1 MQTEEIKDCSPVEA
15 YAAVRHLARP
25 FIFAHGFDA
34 GARYSYIG
42 AEPLATMETDINGT
56 TVQHGRHTA
65 QGSSE
70 DPFETILNLL
80 NSLRNDLKRPFPFC
94 GGMAGYFA
102 YDLKDILSG
111 RKPKRDGYPFL
122 DALNIPLCMAGIYDT
137 IFVYD
142 HHERTGRLVSSGM
155 NDKAARRFEK
165 ILAAVKKHKPL
176 PELFVPV
183 ASGRAIS
190 SVTKSEYIRMIKK
203 AHEYIAAG
211 DIYQINLSR
220 RLQILW
226 RGDAFS
232 LFRSLL
238 KNSPAPF
245 ASFMELG
252 GFQIISNSPER
263 LLKVHAGIAVTSPI
277 KGTKP
282 RGKNAGE
289 DERMMEELKSSPKE
303 NAEHVMIV
311 DLERS
316 DLGAVCEA
324 ASVTVPEFKK
334 IETFPGLHHMTSV
347 VQGRL
352 RPGVGSMQCLKA
364 IFPGGSV
371 TGAPKIRAMEII
383 DELES
388 TPRGI
393 YTGAIGWMDAAGDM
407 DMAMPIRTAIYK
419 NHTLHLSVGGGIV
432 ADSVPEDE
440 YAETT
445 LKADDF
451 LRAVKG

>member
-1 MQTEEIKDCSPVEA
+1 MP
-15 YAAVRHLARP
+15 RP

-34 GARYSYIG
+34 SARYSCVG
-42 AEPLATMETDINGT
+42 ADPFITIETGIDGT
-56 TVQHGRHTA
+56 SLRRG
-65 QGSSE
+65 GNICISSK
-70 DPFETILNLL
+70 DPFETILGLINELKNGFRESLLL
-80 NSLRNDLKRPFPFC
+80 NGLKNGFKMPFPFS

-102 YDLKDILSG
+102 YELKDMISG
-111 RKPKRDGYPFL
+111 RMPKK
-122 DALNIPLCMAGIYDT
+122 DALDIPLCMAGLYDT
-137 IFVYD
+137 VFIYD
-142 HHERTGRLVSSGM
+142 HHEKTGHLLRSGM
-155 NDKAARRFEK
+155 DDNGAARFERIK
-165 ILAAVKKHKPL
+165 DAIKGRKALPEISLAAA
-176 PELFVPV
+176 E
-183 ASGRAIS
+183 GRS
-190 SVTKSEYIRMIKK
+190 LSNVTKAQYIRMIKE

-220 RLQILW
+220 RLQIRW
-226 RGDAFS
+226 KGEAFS
-232 LFRSLL
+232 LFRWLL
-238 KNSPAPF
+238 KNRPAPF

-263 LLKVHAGIAVTSPI
+263 LLKVSSGVAETSPI
-277 KGTKP
+277 KGTRP
-282 RGKNAGE
+282 RGKTPEE
-289 DERMMEELKSSPKE
+289 DARMIEGLKGSVKE

-324 ASVTVPEFKK
+324 ASVVVPEFKK

-347 VQGRL
+347 VRGRL
-352 RPGVGSMQCLKA
+352 RPGVSSLQCLKA

-383 DELES
+383 AELEK
-388 TPRGI
+388 TPRGV
-393 YTGAIGWMDAAGDM
+393 YTGAIGWMDSSGGM
-407 DMAMPIRTAIYK
+407 DMAMPIRTAVYK
-419 NHTLHLSVGGGIV
+419 NNRLHLSVGGGIV

-451 LRAVKG
+451 LKAVSG